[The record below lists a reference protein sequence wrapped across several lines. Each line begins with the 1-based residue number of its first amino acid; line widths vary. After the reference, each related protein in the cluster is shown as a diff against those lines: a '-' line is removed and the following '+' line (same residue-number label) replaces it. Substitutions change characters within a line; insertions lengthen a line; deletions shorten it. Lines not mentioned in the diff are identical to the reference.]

1 MTGEKGESGNVLR
14 LTRNQPENY
23 CRPAVDPMLGGQVP
37 RSGSRQLAIVLTG
50 MGSDGGKGSQAV
62 AAAGSTVIAQDE
74 ETSVVW
80 GMPGAAAAAG
90 VCSAD
95 FDTPAKTRVLE
106 GMANM
111 LAPDGFLYLGG
122 AETVLGET
130 DRFQIMQG
138 QRGVYSLAAPDAERA
153 KAAS

>member
-1 MTGEKGESGNVLR
+1 LTGEKGESGNVLR
-14 LTRNQPENY
+14 LTRNEPENY
-23 CRPAVDPMLGGQVP
+23 CRPAVDPMLGSLAP
-37 RSGSRQLAIVLTG
+37 LYGSRLLAIVPTG
-50 MGSDGGKGSQAV
+50 IGSDGCKGSQAV
-62 AAAGSTVIAQDE
+62 AAAG
-74 ETSVVW
+74 
-80 GMPGAAAAAG
+80 G
-90 VCSAD
+90 CSAD

-130 DRFQIMQG
+130 DRLQIMQG
-138 QRGVYSLAAPDAERA
+138 RRGVCSLAAPDAERA

>member
-14 LTRNQPENY
+14 LTRKEPENY

-50 MGSDGGKGSQAV
+50 MGSDGCKGSQAV
-62 AAAGSTVIAQDE
+62 AAAG
-74 ETSVVW
+74 
-80 GMPGAAAAAG
+80 G
-90 VCSAD
+90 CSAD

-111 LAPDGFLYLGG
+111 LTPDGFLYLGG

-130 DRFQIMQG
+130 DRFQICKVSAG
-138 QRGVYSLAAPDAERA
+138 STVWPRRTPRGPRPRA
-153 KAAS
+153 KIRR

>member
-1 MTGEKGESGNVLR
+1 MTREKGESGNVLR
-14 LTRNQPENY
+14 LTRNEPENY
-23 CRPAVDPMLGGQVP
+23 CRPAVDPMLGSLVP
-37 RSGSRQLAIVLTG
+37 LYGSRLLAIVLTSI
-50 MGSDGGKGSQAV
+50 GSDGCKRSQAV
-62 AAAGSTVIAQDE
+62 AAAG
-74 ETSVVW
+74 
-80 GMPGAAAAAG
+80 G
-90 VCSAD
+90 CSAD

-130 DRFQIMQG
+130 DRLQIMQG
-138 QRGVYSLAAPDAERA
+138 GRGVCSLAAPDVERA

>member
-14 LTRNQPENY
+14 LMRNQPENY

-62 AAAGSTVIAQDE
+62 
-74 ETSVVW
+74 
-80 GMPGAAAAAG
+80 AAAG

-138 QRGVYSLAAPDAERA
+138 QRGVYSPAAPDAERA